1 MKSIWA
7 IAKYTVLEQIRNRL
21 YLVILFFGGVILVAS
36 LLLGALAPDH
46 KVRVILDLGL
56 MAIELFALAAAVFG
70 AVTLVLQEMES
81 KTIYLILTRP
91 VHRAT
96 YILGRYLGLVAAVAF
111 TMMVMAA
118 VHVLVIV
125 SDGAAFKEFAF
136 TQPFWSTYPVL
147 ILMSGAKMMIC
158 AAIAVFFS
166 LFATSSVSALIF
178 SGCFWIAGHFG
189 PEMTFLL
196 KERAGSGPVFVA
208 MKMVLNVL
216 PNFQYLNYRDHYS
229 IPGFDGYSFL
239 LWALLYSA
247 GYSLFFLAA
256 SALLFSRKEF

>member
-21 YLVILFFGGVILVAS
+21 YLVILFFGGVILTAS

-56 MAIELFALAAAVFG
+56 IAIELFSLAAAVFG

-91 VHRAT
+91 VHRSV
-96 YILGRYLGLVAAVAF
+96 YVLGRYFGLVAAVVL
-111 TMMVMAA
+111 TMMVMAM
-118 VHVLVIV
+118 VHVLVMV
-125 SDGAAFKEFAF
+125 SDPQSFKEF
-136 TQPFWSTYPVL
+136 TYNQPFWSMYPVL

-189 PEMTFLL
+189 PEINFLL
-196 KERAGSGPVFVA
+196 KERVGSGKLFIA
-208 MKMVLNVL
+208 SKAVLQIL
-216 PNFQYLNYRDHYS
+216 PNFQFLNFRDQYS
-229 IPGFDGYSFL
+229 IPGFAGYSFIS
-239 LWALLYSA
+239 WALLYTL
-247 GYSLFFLAA
+247 GYSLVFLIA
-256 SALLFSRKEF
+256 SGLLFSRKEF